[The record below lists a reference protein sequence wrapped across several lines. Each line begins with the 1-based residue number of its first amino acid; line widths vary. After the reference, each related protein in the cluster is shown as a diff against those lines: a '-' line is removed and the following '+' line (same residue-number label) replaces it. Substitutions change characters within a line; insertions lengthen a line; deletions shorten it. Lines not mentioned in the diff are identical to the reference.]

1 MENNNILQNLFLKQF
16 NESNAIAYNQAFV
29 AGTSDYSFQLLD
41 NAYRLAGQYYAS
53 LKIAIESNKCE
64 SEHCALELKQ
74 LKQLEE
80 APQASLDFL
89 SSVINELSTTEES
102 SFDPNN
108 DYRYAAANSI
118 MTGKPGF
125 SKTDGYEAYL
135 DLLQDGSQQIEF
147 RGPLFKRKQEVPFQG
162 QMFEINVD
170 NPLII
175 NNSSLSALLDSDTS
189 LVVST
194 PDVGAGML
202 LLLPET
208 GLFAQEMINENK
220 ELKAN
225 AKISEEF
232 VLKNSDGSFDYE
244 IVDLGDNK
252 GKNVL
257 KYDMKKIEQKVT
269 PFINAEVAGLMSSEQ
284 DVIAAWNVYISKDTS
299 VDEDAQMAQDANAG
313 NASWI
318 YELDLPLQQEK
329 KIIFGIK
336 FKQYFIN
343 NYLNQFTTNQPPT
356 VKEDAAVFDLEENKQ
371 AQAEKFE
378 KENNIKI

>member
-29 AGTSDYSFQLLD
+29 ASTSDYSFQLLD
-41 NAYRLAGQYYAS
+41 NAYRLAGKYYAK
-53 LKIAIESNKCE
+53 LKIAIESNKCK

-80 APQASLDFL
+80 APQTSLDFL
-89 SSVINELSTTEES
+89 SSLIAELSVTEES

-108 DYRYAAANSI
+108 DYKYAAANSV
-118 MTGKPGF
+118 MAGRPGF

-135 DLLQDGSQQIEF
+135 DLLQDGSQQIAF
-147 RGPLFKRKQEVPFQG
+147 YGPVFETVKQNPFTFETFKVK
-162 QMFEINVD
+162 

-175 NNSSLSALLDSDTS
+175 NSSALTALTDSNTS

-194 PDVGAGML
+194 PDIGAGML

-208 GLFAQEMINENK
+208 GLFLQEMINENK
-220 ELKAN
+220 ELKGN

-232 VLKNSDGSFDYE
+232 VLKNPDGSFDYE
-244 IVDLGDNK
+244 IVDIGNGQ
-252 GKNVL
+252 GKNIL
-257 KYDMKKIEQKVT
+257 KYDLGKIEKKVA

-318 YELDLPLQQEK
+318 YELDLPLQQDK
-329 KIIFGIK
+329 KVLFETK
-336 FKQYFIN
+336 YKEYFMN
-343 NYLNQFTTNQPPT
+343 NYLKQFTKNQMPT
-356 VKEDAAVFDLEENKQ
+356 VKEDAAVFDLAEAKKAK
-371 AQAEKFE
+371 AQKFLDD
-378 KENNIKI
+378 NDLN

>member
-29 AGTSDYSFQLLD
+29 AGASDYSFQLLD
-41 NAYRLAGQYYAS
+41 NAYRLAGQHYAR
-53 LKIAIESNKCE
+53 LKIAIESNKCQ

-108 DYRYAAANSI
+108 DYRYAAANSV

-147 RGPLFKRKQEVPFQG
+147 RGRLFKKQVNTSLNGSPITIE
-162 QMFEINVD
+162 VD

-175 NNSSLSALLDSDTS
+175 NNSSLNALLDSDTS

-194 PDVGAGML
+194 PNIGAAML

-232 VLKNSDGSFDYE
+232 VIKNADGSFDYE
-244 IVDLGDNK
+244 IIDLGNNQ

-257 KYDMKKIEQKVT
+257 KYDMEKIEKKVT

-299 VDEDAQMAQDANAG
+299 VDEDDQMAQDANAG
-313 NASWI
+313 DSSWS
-318 YELDLPLQQEK
+318 YELDLPLRQENK
-329 KIIFGIK
+329 VLFEMEYKE
-336 FKQYFIN
+336 YFMN
-343 NYLNQFTTNQPPT
+343 NYLKQFTTNMPPT
-356 VKEDAAVFDLEENKQ
+356 VKEDAAVFDLAEAKQ
-371 AQAEKFE
+371 AKAQKFL
-378 KENNIKI
+378 KDNDLN